1 MNKFDFK
8 NKTAVIT
15 GGAQGFGLEIAK
27 NFLLSGAKVYIW
39 DIDKSELEKA
49 SKLLNNENLKYN
61 IVDVTK
67 FDEIKKTVDEI
78 IKSNKIDILIN
89 NAGYLVNKPFN
100 ETTLEDFQ
108 TVYSTNVFSVAMLIK
123 NTIDFM
129 ESGSNVL
136 NISSIGGIQGSVK
149 FPGLSAYSSSK
160 GALNIL
166 TEMLAEEY
174 KDRGIHFNSLALGS
188 VQTKMLEKAFP
199 NFTASTSALEMAEY
213 IYNFSTNGYRLMNGK
228 VISVSSTTP

>member
-1 MNKFDFK
+1 MSK
-8 NKTAVIT
+8 NIIIT
-15 GGAQGFGLEIAK
+15 GTSSGIGFELVNIFSKK
-27 NFLLSGAKVYIW
+27 NHRVLALSR
-39 DIDKSELEKA
+39 DN
-49 SKLLNNENLKYN
+49 SKLRELKLDGVDAIDFDLNHNDYGKINEFLK
-61 IVDVTK
+61 K
-67 FDEIKKTVDEI
+67 AE
-78 IKSNKIDILIN
+78 KIDILIN
-89 NAGYLVNKPFN
+89 NAGYLVNKPFK

-108 TVYSTNVFSVAMLIK
+108 MVYSTNVFSVAMLIK

-174 KDRGIHFNSLALGS
+174 KERGIHFNSLALGS

>member
-1 MNKFDFK
+1 MNII
-8 NKTAVIT
+8 IT
-15 GGAQGFGLEIAK
+15 GCSKGIGYELVKLMSCE
-27 NFLLSGAKVYIW
+27 NKVYAVSRNILP
-39 DIDKSELEKA
+39 IEKLKSNSDYSDNIIPLSFDVA
-49 SKLLNNENLKYN
+49 QLKQSQ
-61 IVDVTK
+61 
-67 FDEIKKTVDEI
+67 FDQLISE
-78 IKSNKIDILIN
+78 NKIDVLIN
-89 NAGYLVNKPFN
+89 NAGRLINKPFVEITKADYDAVM
-100 ETTLEDFQ
+100 ETNFFGVVNMIQL
-108 TVYSTNVFSVAMLIK
+108 SLNKLTNASGQIINIGSV
-123 NTIDFM
+123 
-129 ESGSNVL
+129 
-136 NISSIGGIQGSVK
+136 GGLQGSVK

-199 NFTASTSALEMAEY
+199 NFKASTSALEMAEY